1 MWILRLPC
9 PSTICQ
15 IALGQVR
22 SRHDSWPSR
31 NPSVSP
37 LCDLAGAPRNVRC
50 VCEGVAQRRGP
61 NSVIVP
67 SGASPL
73 PRDYEST
80 LGCTGAFMMRSISG
94 PPVFIKRQMSSAAK
108 TRKATLSKV
117 V

>member
-1 MWILRLPC
+1 MKWGSGVRLHGSNPE
-9 PSTICQ
+9 PLMS
-15 IALGQVR
+15 ALGQEQTLRGVR
-22 SRHDSWPSR
+22 PMSALPPKADVSRR
-31 NPSVSP
+31 
-37 LCDLAGAPRNVRC
+37 

-61 NSVIVP
+61 NSVTVP

-80 LGCTGAFMMRSISG
+80 LGCAGAFMMRSISG